1 MTTAS
6 DAPLAPQFLNEKQLP
21 AVLRPRRPDE
31 RGPAAVAAL
40 LARPE
45 ARSLLRRHGAILFR
59 GFGLQGLADFEAV
72 VEAHYGDE
80 VSVNVGGLSPRG
92 TIKQDKIY
100 ESTRFPAHL
109 RLHQHN
115 EYSHMEHPPRDLFF
129 YCDQPAAEGG
139 ETPLAD
145 SRRILAEIPAEIR
158 SEFEKRGVRYRRH
171 YYGRYWFPLLRLLNR
186 FVKLH
191 RSWQEALG
199 SHDREEAAAQARAL
213 GLSLKWHLDG
223 SASVAVRRPAL
234 AHHPDTGEE
243 VWFNQAA
250 SQQVTPKVYGWG
262 RFLGYHAMYPLA
274 KDRPFHTAYGDG
286 GRIPIRYLHRII
298 EATDRVTVAIPWEAG
313 DLIWIDNFLVSH
325 GRMPY
330 KGQRRVMV
338 ALGPRVAVPN

>member
-1 MTTAS
+1 MHAA
-6 DAPLAPQFLNEKQLP
+6 DQPPLEPHFLDERQLP
-21 AVLRPRRPDE
+21 AVLRPRRAEE

-40 LARPE
+40 LALPE
-45 ARSLLRRHGAILFR
+45 ARSLLQRHGAILFR
-59 GFGLQGLADFEAV
+59 GFGLRGVADFEAV
-72 VEAHYGDE
+72 VEAHYGAT

-92 TIKQDKIY
+92 TIKPDKIY

-115 EYSHMEHPPRDLFF
+115 EYSHMECPPRDLFF
-129 YCDQPAAEGG
+129 FCDKPAEQGG

-145 SRRILAEIPAEIR
+145 SRRILAEIPDDIR
-158 SEFEKRGVRYRRH
+158 RAFETRGVRYRRH
-171 YYGRYWFPLLRLLNR
+171 YYGRWWFPLLRLLNR

-199 SHDREEAAAQARAL
+199 STDRAEAAAQARAL

-234 AHHPDTGEE
+234 ARHPETGEA

-262 RFLGYHAMYPLA
+262 RFIGYHLMYPLA

-286 GRIPIRYLHRII
+286 GRIPIRNLHRII
-298 EATDRVTVAIPWEAG
+298 EATDRVTVTHPWEAG

-330 KGQRRVMV
+330 KGERRIMV
-338 ALGPRVAVPN
+338 ALGPRVTVPA